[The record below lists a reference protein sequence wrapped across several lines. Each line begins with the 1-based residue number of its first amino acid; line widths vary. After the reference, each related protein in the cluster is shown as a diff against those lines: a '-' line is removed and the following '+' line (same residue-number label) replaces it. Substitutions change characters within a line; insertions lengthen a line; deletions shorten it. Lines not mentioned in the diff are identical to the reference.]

1 MINQS
6 SIIYY
11 AIIRKFSKSKWGY
24 FFVIPS
30 LIPFII
36 FLIVPLFRSV
46 ILSFTLTTTKE
57 REFGTLINY
66 VTALNTPVFWTSLRN
81 TTVYTIVLVV
91 IGLIIALLLSV
102 LIFPLNRFFQA
113 LFKGAFYLPSVIS
126 AVVVTMIWGWMY
138 HPVYGLFNYLL
149 SVFGLPSLVW
159 LGNTDTALFSLI
171 LMAIATGPGT
181 GVILITAGMASIP
194 SEIYD
199 AANIDGA
206 GGWTMFNRIT
216 LPLIRPI
223 LLYLMVVMTTE
234 AFQIFTPMYI
244 LTRGG
249 PQQSTIS
256 IAMLIYRNAFQS
268 YNLGL
273 ASAQSILL
281 FVMVLLVTFVYFKII
296 GKGVNY

>member
-1 MINQS
+1 MINYL
-6 SIIYY
+6 SIKFD
-11 AIIRKFSKSKWGY
+11 AIIRKSSKSKWGY

-30 LIPFII
+30 LIPFIV
-36 FLIVPLFRSV
+36 FLIVPIFRSV

-81 TTVYTIVLVV
+81 TTVYTIFLVV
-91 IGLIIALLLSV
+91 IGLVIALLLSV
-102 LIFPLNRFFQA
+102 LIFPMNRGFQA
-113 LFKGAFYLPSVIS
+113 LFKGAFYLPTVIS

-149 SVFGLPSLVW
+149 SVFDLPTLVW
-159 LGNTDTALFSLI
+159 LGNKDTALFSLI

-194 SEIYD
+194 NEIYD
-199 AANIDGA
+199 AAKIDGA

-216 LPLIRPI
+216 LPLIKPV

-249 PQQSTIS
+249 PQYSTIS

-296 GKGVNY
+296 GKDVNY